1 MFHINELG
9 YDLNQPKLFGIPVYE
24 YYTTFGPRRL
34 FKLYES
40 KESHGIYINRFP
52 KHDNGRRGTNHEL
65 YCDPDKV
72 GCKVET
78 ESPMAILTDMVNCN
92 VYPIDAPLSYSD
104 AVRDNL
110 QKDRIRFDGMS
121 LFPEAINNDIRLK
134 KASAEMYKHVY
145 IPNTVRSYNYFP
157 NMQQNSDMEFV
168 YYNAWNDDWCNLH
181 RDEILSYARE
191 QAVAFREDAT
201 NADCRFAR
209 NRIRQAVF
217 PEFARINPAFLQNLA
232 GSMKHFAE
240 AKAILDGDF
249 AKRAPA
255 FSHWEDDALAIDRK
269 ALLAEPF
276 HHYWLFRSLEPFGF
290 KPTQVDAVE
299 ASLVK
304 GHCGSRFYSATHV
317 ALRDRAGLKIYP
329 LVRPEKDEP
338 PFCARIVERP
348 ADFDPRSVPAGTLCA
363 DADKLT
369 LPLQFRRWQSGDRFR
384 PLGMQGFRKLSDF
397 FIDQKLDLEQKT
409 RQVVVTTRTPEG
421 RERIVAVAGLRID
434 DRVRVTE
441 ATRTLVWIEP
451 SR

>member
-1 MFHINELG
+1 MQDRFDAQL
-9 YDLNQPKLFGIPVYE
+9 D
-24 YYTTFGPRRL
+24 RL
-34 FKLYES
+34 TS
-40 KESHGIYINRFP
+40 SQ
-52 KHDNGRRGTNHEL
+52 GRRSGFLLALSGGVDSMTMAHLFLHSPLARGCRLVVAHVNFSLRGAESDADEALVRDWAAAHGL
-65 YCDPDKV
+65 A
-72 GCKVET
+72 CKVRCFDT
-78 ESPMAILTDMVNCN
+78 ESYAAEHGCSIEMAARDLRYGWFRELLAQEQLAYV
-92 VYPIDAPLSYSD
+92 
-104 AVRDNL
+104 AVAHHL
-110 QKDRIRFDGMS
+110 
-121 LFPEAINNDIRLK
+121 ND
-134 KASAEMYKHVY
+134 SAE
-145 IPNTVRSYNYFP
+145 TLFL
-157 NMQQNSDMEFV
+157 
-168 YYNAWNDDWCNLH
+168 NLLRGTGLRGLSGIRPINGSVIRPMLPFS
-181 RDEILSYARE
+181 RDEILAFARTSGI
-191 QAVAFREDAT
+191 AFREDAT

-240 AKAILDGDF
+240 AQAILDGDF

-255 FSHWEDDALAIDRK
+255 FSHWEGDALTIDRK

-276 HHYWLFRSLEPFGF
+276 LHYWLFRSLEPFGF

-338 PFCARIVERP
+338 PFCARIAERP
-348 ADFDPRSVPAGTLCA
+348 TDFDPRSVPAGILCA

-397 FIDQKLDLEQKT
+397 FIDQKLDLEQKA